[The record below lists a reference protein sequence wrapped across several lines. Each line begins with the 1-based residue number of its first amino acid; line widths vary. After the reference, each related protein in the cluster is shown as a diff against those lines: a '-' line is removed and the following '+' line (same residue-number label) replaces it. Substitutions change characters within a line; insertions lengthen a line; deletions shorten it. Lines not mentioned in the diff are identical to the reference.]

1 VRDPEIRNIILIYK
15 VPRAKSMRNA
25 WFNCVIFCALA
36 ATSGCRTPSVDWNGT
51 WKLNPSKGNFRGP
64 TFTISVS
71 ADREYRYDNGHS
83 SLAFRCDGK
92 DQSTRENRTQA
103 CVKSSDTVL
112 DLTQKENGVRT
123 SVLHCELSGDGTVLT
138 TTATTFR
145 PTGTVSSDQMVASRI
160 SGSNGF
166 AGQWQDLSNLQRHA
180 DMTLS
185 LDTQTLHIGY
195 PRVGQY
201 IDAPLDGADAAM
213 RGPYLPE
220 GLTYAVRSVRRREIS
235 MLSKR
240 NGKVVEQDSLELS
253 NDGRVITYSWW
264 NPDRPAGK
272 GTSVYERK

>member
-1 VRDPEIRNIILIYK
+1 
-15 VPRAKSMRNA
+15 MRNA
-25 WFNCVIFCALA
+25 WFSWVIFCALA
-36 ATSGCRTPSVDWNGT
+36 ATSGCRTPSPGWNGN
-51 WKLNPSKGNFRGP
+51 WIMNPSKGNFQGP
-64 TFTISVS
+64 IFTISIS
-71 ADREYRYDNGHS
+71 ADGEYRYDNGHS
-83 SLAFRCDGK
+83 GLAFRCDGK
-92 DQSTRENRTQA
+92 ERTTRENLTEA

-112 DLTQKENGVRT
+112 DLTQKENGVKTGAFRW
-123 SVLHCELSGDGTVLT
+123 ELSADGKVLT
-138 TTATTFR
+138 TTASAFR
-145 PTGTVSSDQMVASRI
+145 PTGAVNTGQMVASRI

-166 AGQWQDLSNLQRHA
+166 AGQWRDLSNLQRHA

-185 LDTQTLHIGY
+185 LDTQTLHIGF

-264 NPDRPAGK
+264 NPDRPTGK
-272 GTSVYERK
+272 GTFVYERK